1 MDLTDSLAEVPH
13 PLTNVLQESPCM
25 NTVFLIYLS
34 TLTNLFC
41 SRTCDLNCWIS
52 HHPMELGEGGS
63 FSVRR
68 DGEQEKLLLIINNSK
83 SFSLNTYSSYK

>member
-1 MDLTDSLAEVPH
+1 MDLTDSLDEVLH

-41 SRTCDLNCWIS
+41 SRT
-52 HHPMELGEGGS
+52 
-63 FSVRR
+63 VRP
-68 DGEQEKLLLIINNSK
+68 KLLDISPSHGIGELVEVSVSEEMENRRSCK
-83 SFSLNTYSSYK
+83 